1 MRRVIVNFNDGSQAT
16 YNTMSEA
23 AKALGCSS
31 PSLHR
36 ILQGIAVRLSVKFG
50 IKSIE
55 LKEPHGTTKGLRKR
69 GGSGQPVLCENEVT
83 GEKFICASMKE
94 AKERTGFQH
103 TISQFTDTQCYHWG
117 WKFTSIEI
125 QSKSTKFPNEIPP
138 EIVTLAYKMGKAY
151 LKKCF
156 LHKEDAEDL
165 LQCIVTHT
173 LSDYSRGKYNSK
185 YTIAVWLY
193 LHCRSWG
200 NKEIKKM
207 EEWKRA
213 KIELPEKRNDDDE
226 RTQEEWI
233 GTLRP
238 KCDVEIDII
247 REMPEHLRPLAECYI
262 YGLVATEICREL
274 GINEYKRQE
283 LTRELRQ
290 WLRMYN
296 SDNG

>member
-1 MRRVIVNFNDGSQAT
+1 MRRVLITYNDGSQAT
-16 YNTMSEA
+16 YSTMTEA
-23 AKALGCSS
+23 AKSLGCAS

-36 ILQGIAVRLSVKFG
+36 IMNGIATRLSVKYG

-69 GGSGQPVLCENEVT
+69 GGGRHPVLCENEVT
-83 GEKFICASMKE
+83 GEKFICASIKE

-103 TISQFTDTQCYHWG
+103 TISQFVDLGEFRFH
-117 WKFTSIEI
+117 WKFTSIER
-125 QSKSTKFPNEIPP
+125 QSNSTTFQNEIPP
-138 EIVTLAYKMGKAY
+138 DVVELAYRMGKAY
-151 LKKCF
+151 IRKCF

-165 LQCIVTHT
+165 LQYIVTHA
-173 LSDYSRGKYNSK
+173 LSDYSRGKYDEK
-185 YTIAVWLY
+185 YTVAVWLY
-193 LHCRSWG
+193 MRCRSWG
-200 NKEIKKM
+200 FKEVKRM
-207 EEWKRA
+207 EQWKRA
-213 KIELPEKRNDDDE
+213 KIELPEKTNSNDE

-238 KCDVEIDII
+238 KCNVRIDILHEI
-247 REMPEHLRPLAECYI
+247 PEHLRSLAECYI
-262 YGLVATEICREL
+262 DGLVATEICREL

-290 WLRMYN
+290 WLREYN

>member
-1 MRRVIVNFNDGSQAT
+1 MQK
-16 YNTMSEA
+16 A
-23 AKALGCSS
+23 AKALGCAS

-36 ILQGIAVRLSVKFG
+36 ILDGIATRLSVKYG

-55 LKEPHGTTKGLRKR
+55 LKQPHGVPKGLRKR
-69 GGSGQPVLCENEVT
+69 GGGKNPVLCENEQT
-83 GEKFICASMKE
+83 GEKFICASLKE

-117 WKFTSIEI
+117 WKFTSIER
-125 QSKSTKFPNEIPP
+125 QSNSTTFPTEIPP
-138 EIVTLAYKMGKAY
+138 EIVTLAYRMGKAY
-151 LKKCF
+151 IRKCF

-165 LQCIVTHT
+165 LQNIVTHT
-173 LSDYSRGKYNSK
+173 LSDYSRGKYNPK

-193 LHCRSWG
+193 LRCRSWG
-200 NKEIKKM
+200 NKEIKRM
-207 EEWKRA
+207 EQWKRA
-213 KIELPEKRNDDDE
+213 KIELPEKSNANDE

-247 REMPEHLRPLAECYI
+247 REIPEHLRPLAECLI
-262 YGLVATEICREL
+262 YGMTATEICHEL
-274 GINEYKRQE
+274 KITEIRRQE
-283 LTRELRQ
+283 MVRELRQ
-290 WLRMYN
+290 WLREYN